1 MQVNMSI
8 SYIIETIIS
17 GIMLG
22 SIYALLS
29 VGFGLTWG
37 TMKVLNISHAVF
49 AVLGAYIAYWLFTK
63 AGVDPLLALPLL
75 VVILFVLGGL
85 AYRLVIRPVTRAR
98 DIIMSSMVVTF
109 GLAIVVENIM
119 SYMWRPDPRILK
131 PSYTESSIFVGEMA
145 IANGPLIGFSLA
157 VVSIGLLYLF
167 LHHTFTGKAVQAT
180 WQNPIGANLVGINPR
195 RVSLITFGL
204 SISSAGVAGVAM
216 ALIYA
221 FYPSIQMVWT
231 LFVFLVTIV
240 GGVGSII
247 GTALAGLIVGFIIGL
262 AGAFLPFVWVDALL
276 FAMLLI
282 ILLVKPEGLFGD

>member
-1 MQVNMSI
+1 MSI

-22 SIYALLS
+22 GIYALLS

-37 TMKVLNISHAVF
+37 TMKVLNISHTVF
-49 AVLGAYIAYWLFTK
+49 AVLGAYIAYWLFVKT
-63 AGVDPLLALPLL
+63 GVDPLLALPLL
-75 VVILFVLGGL
+75 VVILFILGGL
-85 AYRLVIRPVTRAR
+85 AYHLVIRPVTKAR

-109 GLAIVVENIM
+109 GLAIVIENVM

-131 PSYTESSIFVGEMA
+131 PSYTGSSLFIGEMA

-157 VVSIGLLYLF
+157 VVSIALLYLF

-180 WQNPIGANLVGINPR
+180 WQNPIGAHLVGINPE

-204 SISSAGVAGVAM
+204 SMSSAGIAGVAM
-216 ALIYA
+216 AFIYA

-231 LFVFLVTIV
+231 LFVFLVTII
-240 GGVGSII
+240 GGVGSVI
-247 GTALAGLIVGFIIGL
+247 GTAVAGLIIGFIIGL
-262 AGAFLPFVWVDALL
+262 AGAFLPFVWVDVLL
-276 FAMLLI
+276 FALLLA
-282 ILLVKPEGLFGD
+282 ILLFKPEGLFES